1 MTLSFDELGLQIRQL
16 AEIQA
21 EWRQRFIDAYGT
33 GTQVDPETKSN
44 ISKMIAMF
52 SDRDAVID
60 EILEAVYLSAYPST
74 AGDVS
79 LDRAMEITGH
89 TRQGA
94 LSSTLTNT
102 IYAAGT
108 AATLILDDTLTISVL
123 QSGALFKNVGDFTL
137 GSLGAETIN
146 SITRSGT
153 TATATI
159 SGGHS
164 YPVDSW
170 VFIEGADQ
178 EDYNILVQIT
188 AVAATTFDFEVAN
201 SPTTPATG
209 TLLAR
214 EATPFS
220 AASVEKGA
228 IQALDGSLTV
238 IETSLSGLLRVENA
252 DDAVL
257 GRETE
262 TDPAARSRRNTT
274 LGALGGGTPEAIKAI
289 ILDVSGVSEVTV
301 FANDDDFTDVNG
313 VPPHSV
319 EVLVTGGAN
328 QDIFDALTGDASQKG
343 AVSGGIRQHGN
354 ETGTVTD
361 SSGNSQPSAFS
372 RLVAARIY
380 VNIVVTTNS
389 DIAQGP
395 IFPATGEAE
404 IIANLAGIAFAGGQ
418 DVWKA
423 TITNAVTSV
432 AGVVTVV
439 PLFNR
444 TTPPTTDVT
453 IVILPTEQA
462 NIDSGDITGTID
474 GAPI

>member
-1 MTLSFDELGLQIRQL
+1 MPLSLDELGLQVRQL

-21 EWRQRFIDAYGT
+21 DWRERFIAAYGS
-33 GTQVDPETKSN
+33 GTQVDPETQSN
-44 ISKMIAMF
+44 VSKMIAMF
-52 SDRDAVID
+52 ADRDAKLD
-60 EILEAVYLSAYPST
+60 EIIEAIYESSYPST
-74 AGDVS
+74 AAGVS
-79 LDRAMEITGH
+79 LDRVLEITGA

-94 LSSTLTNT
+94 QPSTLTNT
-102 IYAAGT
+102 IFAAGT
-108 AATLILDDTLTISVL
+108 PGTSILNDSLSISVI
-123 QSGALFKNVGDFTL
+123 QTGALFKNTVAFTL
-137 GSLGAETIN
+137 GSLGSESIT
-146 SITRSGT
+146 SITRVGAV
-153 TATATI
+153 ATVTI

-164 YPVDSW
+164 YPADSW

-178 EDYNILVQIT
+178 SEYNILAQISNVT
-188 AVAATTFDFEVAN
+188 ATTFDYTVAGT
-201 SPTTPATG
+201 PTTPATG
-209 TLLAR
+209 TLIAR

-228 IQALDGSLTV
+228 IQALEGSLTV
-238 IETSLSGLLRVENA
+238 IETSISGLLRVENS

-257 GRETE
+257 GRATE
-262 TDPAARSRRNTT
+262 TDPEARERRNNS

-289 ILDVSGVSEVTV
+289 VSNVSGVTEVVV
-301 FANDDDFTDVNG
+301 FKNDDAFVDVNG

-328 QDIFDALTGDASQKG
+328 QDIFDALTGNASQKG

-354 ETGTVTD
+354 ITGTVVD
-361 SSGNSQPSAFS
+361 SSGNTQDSAFS
-372 RLVAARIY
+372 RLAAVRIY

-389 DIAQGP
+389 DISQGP
-395 IFPATGEAE
+395 VFPVDGEAQ
-404 IIANLAGIAFAGGQ
+404 IIANLAGLQFTGGQ

-432 AGVVTVV
+432 AGVITVV
-439 PLFNR
+439 PLFNK
-444 TTPPTTDVT
+444 TTPPTTDTT

-474 GAPI
+474 GSPI